1 MLNAALLAST
11 FCVKQLNFSELLFP
25 QLVLRSAEIRLILAA
40 WWLSIILES
49 LILWVEFYVSYFPNS
64 FVLSF

>member
-1 MLNAALLAST
+1 MLNAAPLAST

-25 QLVLRSAEIRLILAA
+25 QLVLRNVEIRLILAA
-40 WWLSIILES
+40 WWLSIVLES
-49 LILWVEFYVSYFPNS
+49 PIRWVEFYVSYSPNS